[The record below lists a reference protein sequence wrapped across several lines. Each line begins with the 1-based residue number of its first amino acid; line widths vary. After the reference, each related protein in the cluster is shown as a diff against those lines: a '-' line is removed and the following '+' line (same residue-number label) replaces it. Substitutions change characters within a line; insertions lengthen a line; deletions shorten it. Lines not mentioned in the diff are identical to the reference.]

1 MKVVHINNS
10 DVNGGPAFAANRLHT
25 ALRKYGVDSAMLVQD
40 AQSGAEHIVQAAGT
54 IEKGKAF
61 AQYALERIAFLRH
74 ERNSAVRYGFSPANS
89 GLDVS
94 EHPLIEEADIIHLHW
109 INHGFLSL
117 KSLEKIFAKGK
128 PVVWT
133 LHDMWPFTGGCH
145 YSGTCLEFLEK
156 CSFCPYLKKPAK
168 DDLSSR
174 QFDIKKKL
182 YRNANLH
189 MVACSR
195 WLRALSSE
203 SSLFRHKDVS
213 VIPNPIDVEL
223 FRPKDGAQCRKN
235 LGLPRDKKLLLFGAA
250 NVLDMRKGA
259 RYLFEA
265 VKILVDNFPVFKD
278 KVEIVV
284 FGKMPKELKE
294 GIKLKIHNFKFVSDV
309 KKLVQLYNAADVFVL
324 PSLQDNLPNTVMEA
338 FACGTPVVAF
348 STGGVPEMV
357 KHKQNGFLAESK
369 NALNLSTGIY
379 ETLFVSDLE
388 QMGKNAREKVLKE
401 FNADII
407 AKQYVELYE
416 RVIT

>member
-1 MKVVHINNS
+1 
-10 DVNGGPAFAANRLHT
+10 
-25 ALRKYGVDSAMLVQD
+25 
-40 AQSGAEHIVQAAGT
+40 
-54 IEKGKAF
+54 
-61 AQYALERIAFLRH
+61 
-74 ERNSAVRYGFSPANS
+74 
-89 GLDVS
+89 
-94 EHPLIEEADIIHLHW
+94 
-109 INHGFLSL
+109 
-117 KSLEKIFAKGK
+117 
-128 PVVWT
+128 
-133 LHDMWPFTGGCH
+133 
-145 YSGTCLEFLEK
+145 
-156 CSFCPYLKKPAK
+156 
-168 DDLSSR
+168 
-174 QFDIKKKL
+174 
-182 YRNANLH
+182 
-189 MVACSR
+189 
-195 WLRALSSE
+195 
-203 SSLFRHKDVS
+203 
-213 VIPNPIDVEL
+213 VEL

-235 LGLPRDKKLLLFGAA
+235 LGLPLDKKLLLFGAA

-379 ETLFVSDLE
+379 ETLFISDLE

-407 AKQYVELYE
+407 AKQYAELYE